1 MMKEIKI
8 SNSSIKGYHVF
19 KTRPH
24 PEIPMFIERDFHNKY
39 DPFALIVKMP
49 VLESIPT
56 RLHEVILRP
65 AKGRENCQKV
75 KDNAGKIV
83 GRVPANVCKI
93 LTKLLQ
99 ERKIE
104 KIQCLAVGTPTLSK
118 TTDPQRS
125 FKRYPK
131 ASKDREGGGA
141 VIPCEYK
148 LSCYESSYNSVLECL
163 NNMDGPEKVE
173 L

>member
-1 MMKEIKI
+1 MKEIKI

-24 PEIPMFIERDFHNKY
+24 AEIPMFVERDFHNKY

-49 VLESIPT
+49 VMENIPT
-56 RLHEVILRP
+56 RLHKVILRP
-65 AKGRENCQKV
+65 AKGREKCQKV
-75 KDNAGKIV
+75 KDNAEKIV

-104 KIQCLAVGTPTLSK
+104 EIQCSAVGTPTLSK
-118 TTDPQRS
+118 NTDPQIS

-131 ASKDREGGGA
+131 SNKDRKGGGA

-148 LSCYESSYNSVLECL
+148 LSCYEFSFDTVLECL
-163 NNMDGPEKVE
+163 NELDGPEKVE